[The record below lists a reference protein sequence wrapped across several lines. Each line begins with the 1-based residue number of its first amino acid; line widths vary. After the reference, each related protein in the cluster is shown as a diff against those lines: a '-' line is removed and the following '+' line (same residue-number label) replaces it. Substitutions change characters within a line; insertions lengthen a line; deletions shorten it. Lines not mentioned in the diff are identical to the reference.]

1 MVKAKEIVKFLLI
14 KLTIGSNIT
23 NIRKRIDME
32 RKEEIIQATLML
44 ASKNG
49 IDNVSMSQIA
59 TQLGI
64 KKPSLYNLF
73 PIRRMKL

>member
-1 MVKAKEIVKFLLI
+1 
-14 KLTIGSNIT
+14 
-23 NIRKRIDME
+23 ME

-64 KKPSLYNLF
+64 KKPSLYNHFRSKDEIVKAMYDYLRTQR
-73 PIRRMKL
+73 ILIMENLSKIKV

>member
-1 MVKAKEIVKFLLI
+1 MI

-23 NIRKRIDME
+23 NIRKQIDME

-64 KKPSLYNLF
+64 KKPSLYNHF
-73 PIRRMKL
+73 RSKDEIVKAII

>member
-1 MVKAKEIVKFLLI
+1 M
-14 KLTIGSNIT
+14 G
-23 NIRKRIDME
+23 ME

-59 TQLGI
+59 TH
-64 KKPSLYNLF
+64 
-73 PIRRMKL
+73 